1 MITHTVYSVR
11 NSDVASVQLL
21 NKGYYLENNNS
32 VNFAD
37 YEFIPK
43 LLTQIEKVIIG
54 KRDVVKM
61 LVAALLSGGHVL
73 IEDVPGT
80 GKTTLAMTLAKA
92 TSLSCRR
99 VQFTPDVM
107 ASDITG
113 FTMYNKESER
123 FEYRNGLVMSNIFIA
138 DEINRTSPKTQSAL
152 LEAMEEKK
160 VTVDGVAHKLPDPF
174 MVIATENE
182 FGYVGTYPL
191 PEAQLD
197 RFLIKLSVGYP
208 TAEDEAMILYRRKN
222 GDPIE
227 TVEPVCSADDI
238 TRCISAV
245 RDTHI
250 DAAIYKYI
258 VDIVS
263 ATRNH
268 PFVALGASPR
278 ASIALMRAS
287 QSVAFMDGRNY
298 VTPEDVALMVNYVLP
313 HRIHLTQ
320 EAKVKRVSV
329 ELVISEIMKAV
340 RPPFK
345 SNE

>member
-1 MITHTVYSVR
+1 MDNNIS
-11 NSDVASVQLL
+11 NS
-21 NKGYYLENNNS
+21 
-32 VNFAD
+32 FAN
-37 YEFIPK
+37 YEFIPN
-43 LLTQIEKVIIG
+43 LFEQIEKVIIG
-54 KRDVVKM
+54 KRDVIKM
-61 LVAALLSGGHVL
+61 LIAALLSGGHVL

-80 GKTTLAMTLAKA
+80 GKTTLAMALARA

-123 FEYRNGLVMSNIFIA
+123 FEYREGLVMSNIFIA

-160 VTVDGVAHKLPDPF
+160 VTVDGTAHKLPEPF

-227 TVEPVCSADDI
+227 TVEPVCSDDDI
-238 TRCISAV
+238 KSCIAAV
-245 RDTHI
+245 RETHI

-258 VDIVS
+258 VDIVA
-263 ATRNH
+263 ATRTH
-268 PFVALGASPR
+268 PFAALGASPR
-278 ASIALMRAS
+278 ASIALMRAA
-287 QSVAFMDGRNY
+287 QSTAFMDGRNY
-298 VTPEDVALMVNYVLP
+298 VTPEDVAIMVNYVLP

-320 EAKVKRVSV
+320 EAKVKRIGVDY
-329 ELVISEIMKAV
+329 VIDEIMKAV
-340 RPPFK
+340 KPPFK
-345 SNE
+345 GNNQ

>member
-1 MITHTVYSVR
+1 MDNNIS
-11 NSDVASVQLL
+11 NS
-21 NKGYYLENNNS
+21 
-32 VNFAD
+32 FAN
-37 YEFIPK
+37 YEFIPD
-43 LLTQIEKVIIG
+43 LFEQIEKVIIG
-54 KRDVVKM
+54 KRDVIKM
-61 LVAALLSGGHVL
+61 LIAALLSGGHVL

-80 GKTTLAMTLAKA
+80 GKTTLAMALARA

-123 FEYRNGLVMSNIFIA
+123 FEYREGLVMSNIFIA

-160 VTVDGVAHKLPDPF
+160 VTVDGTAHKLPEPF

-222 GDPIE
+222 GEPIE

-238 TRCISAV
+238 KSCIAAV
-245 RDTHI
+245 RETHI

-258 VDIVS
+258 VDIVA
-263 ATRNH
+263 ATRTH
-268 PFVALGASPR
+268 PFAALGASPR
-278 ASIALMRAS
+278 ASIALMRAA
-287 QSVAFMDGRNY
+287 QSTAFMDGRNY
-298 VTPEDVALMVNYVLP
+298 VTPEDVAIMVNYVLP

-320 EAKVKRVSV
+320 EAKVKRIGVDY
-329 ELVISEIMKAV
+329 VIDEIMKAV
-340 RPPFK
+340 KPPFK
-345 SNE
+345 GNNQ

>member
-1 MITHTVYSVR
+1 M
-11 NSDVASVQLL
+11 
-21 NKGYYLENNNS
+21 ENNTNNS
-32 VNFAD
+32 SKN
-37 YEFIPK
+37 YELVPK
-43 LLTQIEKVIIG
+43 LLSQVEKVIIG
-54 KRDVVKM
+54 KTNVVKM
-61 LVAALLSGGHVL
+61 LIAALLSGGHVL

-113 FTMYNKESER
+113 FTMYNKESEH
-123 FEYRNGLVMSNIFIA
+123 FEYRSGLVMSNIFIA

-160 VTVDGVAHKLPDPF
+160 VTVDGVAHVLPDPF

-208 TAEDEAMILYRRKN
+208 SAEDEAMILYNRKN
-222 GDPIE
+222 GDPISN
-227 TVEPVCSADDI
+227 VEPVCSAEDI
-238 TRCISAV
+238 KNCIAEVSA
-245 RDTHI
+245 THI

-258 VDIVS
+258 VDIVA
-263 ATRNH
+263 ATRKH
-268 PFVALGASPR
+268 PFSALGASPR
-278 ASIALMRAS
+278 ASIALMRAA
-287 QSVAFMDGRNY
+287 QSIAFMEGRNF
-298 VTPEDVALMVNYVLP
+298 VTPEDVAAMVPYVLP

-320 EAKVKRVSV
+320 EAKVKRIEVGF
-329 ELVISEIMKAV
+329 VISEIMKAV

-345 SNE
+345 GNE

>member
-1 MITHTVYSVR
+1 
-11 NSDVASVQLL
+11 
-21 NKGYYLENNNS
+21 
-32 VNFAD
+32 
-37 YEFIPK
+37 
-43 LLTQIEKVIIG
+43 
-54 KRDVVKM
+54 M
-61 LVAALLSGGHVL
+61 LIAALLSGGHVL

-123 FEYRNGLVMSNIFIA
+123 FEYRSGLVMSNIFIA

-152 LEAMEEKK
+152 LEAMEERK
-160 VTVDGVAHKLPDPF
+160 VTVDGVAHVLPDPF

-208 TAEDEAMILYRRKN
+208 SAEDEAMILYNRKN
-222 GDPIE
+222 GDPISN
-227 TVEPVCSADDI
+227 VEPVCSAEDI
-238 TRCISAV
+238 KNCIAEVSA
-245 RDTHI
+245 THI

-258 VDIVS
+258 VDIVA
-263 ATRNH
+263 ATRKH
-268 PFVALGASPR
+268 PFSALGASPR
-278 ASIALMRAS
+278 ASIALMRAA
-287 QSVAFMDGRNY
+287 QSIAFMERRNF
-298 VTPEDVALMVNYVLP
+298 VTPEDVAAMVPYVLP

-320 EAKVKRVSV
+320 EAKVKRIEVGF
-329 ELVISEIMKAV
+329 VISEIMKAV

-345 SNE
+345 GNE

>member
-1 MITHTVYSVR
+1 MDNNIS
-11 NSDVASVQLL
+11 NS
-21 NKGYYLENNNS
+21 
-32 VNFAD
+32 FAN
-37 YEFIPK
+37 YEFIPN
-43 LLTQIEKVIIG
+43 LFEQIEKVIIG
-54 KRDVVKM
+54 KRDVIKM
-61 LVAALLSGGHVL
+61 LIAALLSGGHVL

-80 GKTTLAMTLAKA
+80 GKTTLAMALARA

-123 FEYRNGLVMSNIFIA
+123 FEYREGLVMSNIFIA

-160 VTVDGVAHKLPDPF
+160 VTVDGTAHKLPDPF

-238 TRCISAV
+238 KSCIAAV
-245 RDTHI
+245 RETHI

-258 VDIVS
+258 VDIVA
-263 ATRNH
+263 ATRTH
-268 PFVALGASPR
+268 PFAALGASPR
-278 ASIALMRAS
+278 ASIALMRAA
-287 QSVAFMDGRNY
+287 QSTAFMDGRNY
-298 VTPEDVALMVNYVLP
+298 VTPEDVAIMVNYVLP

-320 EAKVKRVSV
+320 EAKVKRIGVDY
-329 ELVISEIMKAV
+329 VIDEIMKAV
-340 RPPFK
+340 KPPFK
-345 SNE
+345 GNNQ

>member
-1 MITHTVYSVR
+1 M
-11 NSDVASVQLL
+11 
-21 NKGYYLENNNS
+21 ENNTNNS
-32 VNFAD
+32 SKN
-37 YEFIPK
+37 YELVPK
-43 LLTQIEKVIIG
+43 LLSQVEKVIIG
-54 KRDVVKM
+54 KTNVVKM
-61 LVAALLSGGHVL
+61 LIAALLSGGHVL

-123 FEYRNGLVMSNIFIA
+123 FEYRSGLVMSNIFIA

-160 VTVDGVAHKLPDPF
+160 VTVDGVAHVLPDPF

-208 TAEDEAMILYRRKN
+208 SAEDEAMILYNRKN
-222 GDPIE
+222 GDPISN
-227 TVEPVCSADDI
+227 VEPVCSAEDI
-238 TRCISAV
+238 KNCIAEV
-245 RDTHI
+245 RATHI

-258 VDIVS
+258 VDIVA
-263 ATRNH
+263 ATRKH
-268 PFVALGASPR
+268 PFSALGASPR
-278 ASIALMRAS
+278 ASIALMRAA
-287 QSVAFMDGRNY
+287 QSIAFMEGRNF
-298 VTPEDVALMVNYVLP
+298 VTPEDVAAMVPYVLP

-320 EAKVKRVSV
+320 EAKVKRIEVGF
-329 ELVISEIMKAV
+329 VIGEIMKAV

-345 SNE
+345 GNE

>member
-1 MITHTVYSVR
+1 MDNNIS
-11 NSDVASVQLL
+11 NS
-21 NKGYYLENNNS
+21 
-32 VNFAD
+32 FAN
-37 YEFIPK
+37 YEFIPD
-43 LLTQIEKVIIG
+43 LFEQIEKVIIG
-54 KRDVVKM
+54 KRDVIKM
-61 LVAALLSGGHVL
+61 LIAALLSGGHVL

-80 GKTTLAMTLAKA
+80 GKTTLAMALARA

-107 ASDITG
+107 ASDING

-123 FEYRNGLVMSNIFIA
+123 FEYREGLVMSNIFIA

-160 VTVDGVAHKLPDPF
+160 VTVDGTAHKLPEPF

-238 TRCISAV
+238 KSCIAAV
-245 RDTHI
+245 RETHI

-258 VDIVS
+258 VDIVA
-263 ATRNH
+263 ATRTH
-268 PFVALGASPR
+268 PFAALGASPR
-278 ASIALMRAS
+278 ASIALMRAA
-287 QSVAFMDGRNY
+287 QSTAFMDGRNY
-298 VTPEDVALMVNYVLP
+298 VTPEDVAIMVNYVLP

-320 EAKVKRVSV
+320 EAKVKRIGVDY
-329 ELVISEIMKAV
+329 VIDEIMKAV
-340 RPPFK
+340 KPPFK
-345 SNE
+345 GNNQ